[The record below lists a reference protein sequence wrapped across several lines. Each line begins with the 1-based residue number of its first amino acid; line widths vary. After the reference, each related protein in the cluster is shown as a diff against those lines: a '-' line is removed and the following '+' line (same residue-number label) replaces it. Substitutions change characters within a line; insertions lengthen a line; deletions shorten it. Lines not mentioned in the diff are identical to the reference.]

1 MTLLGV
7 CYCRIFNFTC
17 TFFWTPVALPDCTLG
32 SVVHVNHGLA
42 WHETILIQ
50 FPVSRS
56 DLCAAPK
63 LSLCSHD
70 HGNFPPLPNSHEST
84 SLVQLISLFPPLPLH
99 LNHATELS
107 ATLFVS
113 ASSAA
118 QAYGPFDH
126 TQETAVTDIPSP
138 TPHRC
143 WVCPVKR
150 IFLLPAL

>member
-1 MTLLGV
+1 M
-7 CYCRIFNFTC
+7 
-17 TFFWTPVALPDCTLG
+17 
-32 SVVHVNHGLA
+32 A

-70 HGNFPPLPNSHEST
+70 HGNFPPLPNLHEST
-84 SLVQLISLFPPLPLH
+84 SLVQLISLIPSLLLH
-99 LNHATELS
+99 LKHTTELS
-107 ATLFVS
+107 AALFVS

-118 QAYGPFDH
+118 QAYDPSDH

-138 TPHRC
+138 TLTDAGY
-143 WVCPVKR
+143 VQ
-150 IFLLPAL
+150 